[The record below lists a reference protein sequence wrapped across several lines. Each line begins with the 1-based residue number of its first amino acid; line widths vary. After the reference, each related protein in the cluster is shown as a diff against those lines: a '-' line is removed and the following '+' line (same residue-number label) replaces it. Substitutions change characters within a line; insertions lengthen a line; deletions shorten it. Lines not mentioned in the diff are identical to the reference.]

1 MEESPLPLEYVCV
14 MFNFLSKIQKYNQIN
29 YRWNFVFSRINS
41 FALAIN
47 QTVSLDLVQ
56 LFRARQLERLNTLK
70 IPNTEETEEKND
82 RLSR

>member
-1 MEESPLPLEYVCV
+1 

-29 YRWNFVFSRINS
+29 YRWNFAFSRINS

-70 IPNTEETEEKND
+70 IPNTEETND